1 MGATC
6 TDPAHSGDLD
16 SRGPPSRA
24 QRCDPLPLP
33 CGPRIVRHLACPLDG
48 RILSRQP
55 PPSPAPG
62 EVCPRRA
69 GHVERSRHMV
79 VRFRPSDERE
89 VMLRCSEP
97 GCSWSKM
104 LWSDEVYDSL
114 RGHYGLRHPE
124 RRLPDRRDA
133 REAAGLV

>member
-1 MGATC
+1 
-6 TDPAHSGDLD
+6 
-16 SRGPPSRA
+16 
-24 QRCDPLPLP
+24 
-33 CGPRIVRHLACPLDG
+33 
-48 RILSRQP
+48 
-55 PPSPAPG
+55 
-62 EVCPRRA
+62 
-69 GHVERSRHMV
+69 MV

-133 REAAGLV
+133 REAAGLG